1 MEPGD
6 IIRPIVIAIG
16 MILGLGIA
24 FYIVRKN
31 QRR

>member
-6 IIRPIVIAIG
+6 FIRPVVIGIG

-24 FYIVRKN
+24 FYIARKR
-31 QRR
+31 QR